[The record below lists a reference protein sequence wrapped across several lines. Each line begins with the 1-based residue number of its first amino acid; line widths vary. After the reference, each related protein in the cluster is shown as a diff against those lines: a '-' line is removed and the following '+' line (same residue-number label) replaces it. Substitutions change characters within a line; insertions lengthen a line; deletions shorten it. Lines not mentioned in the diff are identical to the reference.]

1 MLTPIEAF
9 YNLEMSKQTK
19 NVFKDVPCHKKEKD
33 MQQTEI
39 VNNPTNIHCSL

>member
-1 MLTPIEAF
+1 MLTSIEASK
-9 YNLEMSKQTK
+9 NLKMSKQTK

-39 VNNPTNIHCSL
+39 VNNLTIIHCSL